1 MKRLEKALEL
11 YGQLEKDSIAKN
23 FIAQANARYILF
35 GVNEDIEK
43 FPQFRS
49 NLNEGIDRI
58 AYSYLSAGCYFA
70 EYEKYEE
77 AIDALNKAAIAIE
90 YNHSPEQNKIS
101 ISSFHILIGALAYY
115 ASCQYS
121 KAFILLKETKFDKEA
136 ISFLLYQF
144 LSKKYR
150 PLSINLNNILLNSEY
165 ILNEYDRIYNVFMAK
180 ALSCLLFYLQYGDSH
195 QLEKCVEILDD
206 AIELSAIDEDPS
218 LWWIFRL
225 FRIIVKEFSK
235 SSLWSNLNLLR
246 NDTDVDKDLNHKF
259 NSFFSGIIPERK
271 TIIDNF
277 ISNFVFK
284 DRNPVVEFF
293 ISQRQSLEKILSS
306 AGAVVSLPTSSGK
319 TMVAEIAILQS
330 LLNNPH
336 SHVLY
341 LAPFRSLAF
350 EIEGTL
356 SKTFAPLKY
365 KVSHLYGGAQFSK
378 IDSLMIDDSHI
389 LIATPEKAKAIL
401 RANNEFASKI
411 ALVIIDEGHLLGKD
425 RRYVTNEMFIEELRH
440 LMKVNSGKII
450 LLSAVL
456 PNSAEISKWIAN
468 DENQTTKSDWRP
480 STQRFGLLE
489 FTGNSVNIR
498 WEGEMQIY
506 NASFVTS
513 VNNKKQAIAQSAVK
527 LSSIGSVLIYVGR
540 ANMVMT
546 QAREIYN
553 HLLQKE
559 EPDIDWKN
567 DYDWERFELA
577 CIENDKNEDIFK
589 YACKGIMCH
598 SNNLPTEIRLC
609 MERLLRKGKAK
620 FIVSTSTLA
629 QGVNLGV
636 SIVIIANVFIQNPV
650 PIPNRDFWNIAGR
663 AGRAF
668 VDTEGKI
675 LYVIDNMNEKANW
688 HRDLAKN
695 YFSHLNLEHAQSG
708 LLAQISQIID
718 IAKNCDIA
726 FEHLLELI
734 AENNF
739 TEIPTDKASIIIDFF
754 DWIDDS
760 LLALNLAYN
769 SLDVGESNWI
779 DDHFRESLVYIQAKN
794 EGEEDGVI
802 KILKARSMAIK
813 RLSGNSE
820 QWKSYASSGIP
831 LMSIAKIDEL
841 MEEILFIASIYLNS
855 ERQIKDRIDFLK
867 ATEGIIEKLPS
878 SHFRHKFSQQD
889 IKTVRDSWLNG
900 DSLKNISHGDKIANE
915 YFGFTIPWVLNA
927 ISKKCNQQDNEEI
940 ANLFEEFAVLCELG
954 LPSFWAAKIYLSGVR
969 SRQAARELSLIFKE
983 ELATNSLSE
992 VLKII
997 INHTETLKARDD
1009 CSQHTLQWVTIL
1021 AKEQLPLQKN
1031 LTRIPDFTFKDENL
1045 NIKSSILYCR
1055 SYGNSCFLCSSDYK
1069 DKIEVTIS
1077 EDYPFDKIQNIPG
1090 IYFEL
1095 ENNTWKMKN
1104 KNPNYKITEDSPF

>member
-11 YGQLEKDSIAKN
+11 YGQLEKDSTAKN

-35 GVNEDIEK
+35 GVNEDIKK
-43 FPQFRS
+43 FPQFSS
-49 NLNEGIDRI
+49 NLNESIDRI
-58 AYSYLSAGCYFA
+58 AYSYLSIGCYFA
-70 EYEKYEE
+70 EYGKYDE

-90 YNHSPEQNKIS
+90 YNHSPEQNKTY

-121 KAFILLKETKFDKEA
+121 KAFILLKETKFDKA

-144 LSKKYR
+144 LSKQYR
-150 PLSINLNNILLNSEY
+150 ALSINLNSILLNSEY
-165 ILNEYDRIYNVFMAK
+165 ISDEYDRIYNVFMAK

-195 QLEKCVEILDD
+195 QLEECVEILDD

-235 SSLWSNLNLLR
+235 SSLWSNLSLL
-246 NDTDVDKDLNHKF
+246 
-259 NSFFSGIIPERK
+259 SIPERR
-271 TIIDNF
+271 TTVDDF

-284 DRNPVVEFF
+284 DRNPIVELF
-293 ISQRQSLEKILSS
+293 ISQRQSLEKVLSS

-319 TMVAEIAILQS
+319 TRVAEIAILQS
-330 LLNNPH
+330 LLDNPH
-336 SHVLY
+336 SHILY

-356 SKTFAPLKY
+356 SQTFAPLKY

-378 IDSLMIDDSHI
+378 IDSLMIENSHI

-411 ALVIIDEGHLLGKD
+411 ALVIIDEGHLLGPD

-456 PNSAEISKWIAN
+456 PNSAEMSKWIAN
-468 DENQTTKSDWRP
+468 DENQIAKSDWRP

-489 FTGNSVNIR
+489 FTGNSVNIK
-498 WEGEMQIY
+498 WEGEMQSY

-513 VNNKKQAIAQSAVK
+513 VNDKKQAIAQSAVK
-527 LSSIGSVLIYVGR
+527 LSLIGSVLIYVGR

-546 QAREIYN
+546 QALEIYN

-567 DYDWERFELA
+567 DHDWERFELA
-577 CIENDKNEDIFK
+577 CIENDKNGDIFK

-598 SNNLPTEIRLC
+598 SNNLPAEIRLS
-609 MERLLRKGKAK
+609 MESLLRKGKAK

-636 SIVIIANVFIQNPV
+636 SIVIIANIFLPARISH
-650 PIPNRDFWNIAGR
+650 RDFWNIAGR

-675 LYVIDNMNEKANW
+675 LYVIDGTCSKADW
-688 HRDLAKN
+688 HRKLAN
-695 YFSHLNLEHAQSG
+695 EYFSHRNLESAQSG
-708 LLAQISQIID
+708 ILTQIIQIIN
-718 IAKNCDIA
+718 IAKKCNIE
-726 FEHLLELI
+726 FEYLLGLI

-739 TEIPTDKASIIIDFF
+739 ANIPENEANFIVNFF
-754 DWIDDS
+754 DCVDDS

-769 SLDVGESNWI
+769 SSSVEESNWI
-779 DDHFRESLVYIQAKN
+779 DDHFRESLAYIQAKN
-794 EGEEDGVI
+794 EGARVI
-802 KILKARSMAIK
+802 EILKARSMAVK
-813 RLSGNSE
+813 RLAGSSE
-820 QWKSYASSGIP
+820 QWKSFASSGIP
-831 LMSIAKIDEL
+831 LMSITKINEL
-841 MEEILFIASIYLNS
+841 MEEILSVTNIYLNS
-855 ERQIKDRIDFLK
+855 ERQIKDKIDFLK
-867 ATEGIIEKLPS
+867 ATEEIIEKLPS
-878 SHFRHKFSQQD
+878 SHFRRKFSQQD
-889 IKTVRDSWLNG
+889 IDVVRDSWLNG
-900 DSLKNISHGDKIANE
+900 ASLKNIPNGDKIANDH
-915 YFGFTIPWVLNA
+915 FVFTIPWILNA
-927 ISKKCNQQDNEEI
+927 VSKKCNQQGNEEI

-969 SRQAARELSLIFKE
+969 SRQAAKELSLIFKE
-983 ELATNSLSE
+983 ELATNGLSE
-992 VLKII
+992 ISKII
-997 INHTETLKARDD
+997 INNAEVLKTRSD
-1009 CSQHTLQWVTIL
+1009 CSQHTLQLVRIL

-1031 LTRIPDFTFKDENL
+1031 LIKIPDFIFKNEDL
-1045 NIKSSILYCR
+1045 KIKSSILYCR
-1055 SYGNSCFLCSSDYK
+1055 SHGNSCFLCSSDYK
-1069 DKIEVTIS
+1069 DKIEAPIS

-1095 ENNTWKMKN
+1095 EDNTWKMKN
-1104 KNPNYKITEDSPF
+1104 KNPNYKIAGDSPF

>member
-43 FPQFRS
+43 FPQFRY
-49 NLNEGIDRI
+49 NLNEGIDKI

-90 YNHSPEQNKIS
+90 YNHLPEQNQIS

-121 KAFILLKETKFDKEA
+121 KAFILLKKTNFDKS
-136 ISFLLYQF
+136 ISSLLYKF
-144 LSKKYR
+144 LSKQYR
-150 PLSINLNNILLNSEY
+150 DLSIDLNNILLNPEY
-165 ILNEYDRIYNVFMAK
+165 ILNEYGMIYNAFIAK

-195 QLEKCVEILDD
+195 KLEECVEILDD

-225 FRIIVKEFSK
+225 FRIIVKEFGK
-235 SSLWSNLNLLR
+235 SSLWSNLSLLR
-246 NDTDVDKDLNHKF
+246 NDTNVDKDLNPKF

-284 DRNPVVEFF
+284 DRNPVVELF

-336 SHVLY
+336 SHIIY

-378 IDSLMIDDSHI
+378 IDRLMIDDSHI

-468 DENQTTKSDWRP
+468 DENQTVKSDWRP

-489 FTGNSVNIR
+489 FTGNSIDIK
-498 WEGEMQIY
+498 WEGEEPSY
-506 NASFVTS
+506 NASFVTA
-513 VNNKKQAIAQSAVK
+513 VNDKKQAIAQSAVK

-546 QAREIYN
+546 QAQEIYN

-559 EPDIDWKN
+559 ESDIDWEN
-567 DYDWERFELA
+567 DYDWERFKLA

-598 SNNLPTEIRLC
+598 SSKLPAEIRLC

-620 FIVSTSTLA
+620 FIVATSTLA

-636 SIVIIANVFIQNPV
+636 SIVIIANVFLPDRIS
-650 PIPNRDFWNIAGR
+650 NRDFWNIAGR

-675 LYVIDNMNEKANW
+675 LYVIDGTSSKANW

-695 YFSHLNLEHAQSG
+695 YFSHLNLEYAQSG
-708 LLAQISQIID
+708 LFTQISQIID
-718 IAKNCDIA
+718 IAKNCNIA

-754 DWIDDS
+754 DLIDDS

-779 DDHFRESLVYIQAKN
+779 DDHFRESLAYIQAKN
-794 EGEEDGVI
+794 EGDGVI
-802 KILKARSMAIK
+802 EILKARSMAIK
-813 RLSGNSE
+813 LLSGNSE

-841 MEEILFIASIYLNS
+841 MEEILFIANIYLNS
-855 ERQIKDRIDFLK
+855 ERRIKDRIDFLK
-867 ATEGIIEKLPS
+867 AIEGIIEKLPS
-878 SHFRHKFSQQD
+878 SHFKHEFSQQD
-889 IKTVRDSWLNG
+889 IETVRNSWLNG
-900 DSLKNISHGDKIANE
+900 DSLKNISHGDEIANE

-992 VLKII
+992 TLKII
-997 INHTETLKARDD
+997 INHAEALKTRND

-1031 LTRIPDFTFKDENL
+1031 LRRIPDFIFKDENL

-1069 DKIEVTIS
+1069 DKIKVTIS
-1077 EDYPFDKIQNIPG
+1077 EDYPFDKIQDIPG

-1104 KNPNYKITEDSPF
+1104 RNPNYKITEDSPF